1 MVYYLNQKKKIEFKR
16 SKKLETLLM
25 DNQDL
30 RDQNEN
36 LKNFINMRFVFR
48 IEAVF
53 FTVLNLFHD

>member
-36 LKNFINMRFVFR
+36 LNFINMRFVFR